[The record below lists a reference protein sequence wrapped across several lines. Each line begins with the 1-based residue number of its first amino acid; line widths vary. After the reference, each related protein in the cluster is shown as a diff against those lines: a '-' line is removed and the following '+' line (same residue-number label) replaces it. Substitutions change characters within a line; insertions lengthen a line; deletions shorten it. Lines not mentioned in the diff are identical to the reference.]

1 VNLTLSDEERAYLA
15 EVLDRSFR
23 DLKEEINKTE
33 AYEYKESLKGQERML
48 VGLLAKLGTRTVS

>member
-1 VNLTLSDEERAYLA
+1 VNLTLSDEERTYLA
-15 EVLDRSFR
+15 ELLDRNFR

-33 AYEYKESLKGQERML
+33 AYAFKESLKAQERML

>member
-15 EVLDRSFR
+15 ELLDRDFR

-33 AYEYKESLKGQERML
+33 AYEYKESLKAQERML
-48 VGLLAKLGTRTVS
+48 VGLLDKLGTRTDR

>member
-1 VNLTLSDEERAYLA
+1 MNLTLSDEERAYLA

-33 AYEYKESLKGQERML
+33 AHEYKESLKGQERML
-48 VGLLAKLGTRTVS
+48 VGLLAKLGTLTVS

>member
-1 VNLTLSDEERAYLA
+1 MNLTLSDEERTYLA

-33 AYEYKESLKGQERML
+33 AYEYKESLKAQERML